1 MTMVGSLTEE
11 VKLGGNAVGKD
22 IKLLE
27 EYPVANTFIQF
38 SAPRST
44 SLEKFLAKREAQSCP
59 ASRMVSVDEEEPVER
74 WPATRGPSLEEDAN
88 EKPAPQSRMAS
99 VDEEPAQWP
108 ATRGPSLEE
117 ESRCHAS
124 TTIPLQQDCIQFP
137 ASWAAVPM
145 QSSGEC
151 RMEAP
156 LNADDMVWDPSQWQI
171 EMPINQSQFEPAL
184 QDVSG
189 GVPADTDFVL
199 EPVSRLAPWPV
210 NWEPFLQPVATL
222 PDSQSDFIFGTDIVS
237 APSETQQCSTQLG
250 QLAFCPTSQNLA
262 KWDAMNEMSKTRD
275 PLLERFMTNK
285 NISAGSSAACD
296 DSTAASSVDGEA
308 VRELLLPKGMFE
320 DTPQNSE
327 PDVSPTRMQP
337 QVLNELVH
345 LTSAPDDTCYEL
357 DDMTDKSGS
366 LKINLTYSLGMWS
379 IGSAKHATGDCKPC
393 GFLWKKGCHKAQNC
407 QFCHLCGSDEVKR
420 RKRDKIE
427 ARRREEQLMWE
438 CGEGEQAMPHETPR
452 VLPGLPQ

>member
-1 MTMVGSLTEE
+1 MSSLNEE
-11 VKLGGNAVGKD
+11 VKLGDAVGKD

-74 WPATRGPSLEEDAN
+74 WPATRGPSLEEEAN
-88 EKPAPQSRMAS
+88 EKPALPSRMAS

-124 TTIPLQQDCIQFP
+124 MTMPLEQGCIQFP
-137 ASWAAVPM
+137 ASWGATVPI
-145 QSSGEC
+145 QTSGEC
-151 RMEAP
+151 
-156 LNADDMVWDPSQWQI
+156 ADDMLWDPSQWQLDP
-171 EMPINQSQFEPAL
+171 PINQSQFGTAL
-184 QDVSG
+184 QDVSA
-189 GVPADTDFVL
+189 GVPADTEFVL

-210 NWEPFLQPVATL
+210 NWEPFLQPLTTV
-222 PDSQSDFIFGTDIVS
+222 PDSQSDFIFGADPVS
-237 APSETQQCSTQLG
+237 APTESQQCSMQLG
-250 QLAFCPTSQNLA
+250 QLAVCPTSQNLA
-262 KWDAMNEMSKTRD
+262 KWDAMNEMSETRD

-285 NISAGSSAACD
+285 NISAGSSPACD

-327 PDVSPTRMQP
+327 ADVSPSRMQP
-337 QVLNELVH
+337 LVFDDQVYS
-345 LTSAPDDTCYEL
+345 TSMPDEICYEL
-357 DDMTDKSGS
+357 DDTMDKSGT
-366 LKINLTYSLGMWS
+366 LKINLTYTLGMWS

-407 QFCHLCGSDEVKR
+407 HFCHLCGSDEVKK

-427 ARRREEQLMWE
+427 ARRREEQVMWE
-438 CGEGEQAMPHETPR
+438 CGEGEQAMPQETPR